1 MPKYLKRDA
10 ATGRTI
16 EEAGLATSAGVSS
29 AGLFPQLDA
38 NGKLDTSFMPSGIGA
53 ETQSVIASEALAAGE
68 AVNFWSNAGVINARK
83 ADGSTVGKPADGY
96 VKAAFASAATAIV
109 FTDGLNDQLT
119 GLTPGARIY
128 LSGATAGAVTSTV
141 VTGAGKTHQ
150 YLGKA
155 ISATSL
161 QFEPHEPI
169 DLVA

>member
-1 MPKYLKRDA
+1 MAKFLVRDA
-10 ATGRTI
+10 ATGRI
-16 EEAGLATSAGVSS
+16 VEQSGVAVSAGAAS
-29 AGLFPQLDA
+29 ADKFPQLGA
-38 NGKLDTSFMPSGIGA
+38 SGKLDTSLMPSGIGA

-68 AVNFWSNAGVINARK
+68 AVNFWSNVGVINARK

-119 GLTPGARIY
+119 GLAPGERIY

-169 DLVA
+169 DLAA